1 MKNRTIIN
9 IPKDNVNDED
19 CRLIE
24 LAFNNGDKINKGAI
38 IATFETSKATFD
50 ITSELNGYIYFTADL
65 NDVIPIGSPFCIIS
79 KDQEKNDDYKKLL
92 DYKNDEININKNN
105 DKIISKS
112 ALALI
117 KKHSINID
125 LIEKVGLIKK
135 SDVEMF
141 LNKKNS
147 SDKRIESLIIDQK
160 KENIIIV
167 GAGGHA
173 KMIIDIINDKKEFNL
188 VGIVDVGTI
197 IGANKEAPKSVL
209 GIPIICDYSKLDVLY
224 RKGIKNAI
232 NAVGFIDSHKERKM
246 VFNKLIDIGF
256 NLPNIIHRT
265 AIIEPS
271 VKLGSGNHILANSLI
286 GSSSTIGDNSIIN
299 SGSVIT
305 HDVKIKN
312 NVHITPGA
320 LIAGYVKI
328 SSNTIIG
335 MGSTLHFKINIGSNV
350 KIHNGSNII
359 GDIANNSI
367 IKNE

>member
-1 MKNRTIIN
+1 MKNRIIIN
-9 IPKDNVNDED
+9 IPKDNVNDEE

-24 LAFNNGDKINKGAI
+24 LTFNNGDKINKGDV
-38 IATFETSKATFD
+38 IAVFETSKATFD
-50 ITSELNGYIYFTADL
+50 ITAEVNGYIYFTAAL
-65 NDVIPIGSPFCIIS
+65 NDVMPIGSPFCIIS
-79 KDQEKNDDYKKLL
+79 KNQEKNHDYEKLL
-92 DYKNDEININKNN
+92 DYKDDEIDINKNN

-112 ALALI
+112 ALSLI
-117 KKHSINID
+117 KKYSINID
-125 LIEKVGLIKK
+125 LIEKDGLIKK
-135 SDVEMF
+135 SDVENF
-141 LNKKNS
+141 LNKKTS
-147 SDKRIESLIIDQK
+147 LDKRIESLIVDQK

-173 KMIIDIINDKKEFNL
+173 KMIIDIINDLKEFNL
-188 VGIVDVGTI
+188 IGIVDAGSI
-197 IGANKEAPKSVL
+197 IGANTEASKSIL
-209 GIPIICDYSKLDVLY
+209 GIPIICDYSQLDMLY
-224 RKGIKNAI
+224 KKGIKNAI
-232 NAVGFIDSHKERKM
+232 NAVGFIDSHKEREM

-286 GSSSTIGDNSIIN
+286 GSASTIGDNSIIN
-299 SGSVIT
+299 SGSIIT
-305 HDVKIKN
+305 HDVNIKN
-312 NVHITPGA
+312 NVHITPGV

-359 GDIANNSI
+359 GDITNNSI
-367 IKNE
+367 IKNG